1 MPTSYKTLGQ
11 VSPAAAT
18 YESLYQV
25 PAGNTQAI
33 ISTVTVANCTTSATT
48 YRLGVTASATA
59 ASAIALNEL
68 IAFDVA
74 IAAND
79 TVALTLGL
87 TMNDQEKLIGRA
99 AAASVAFGVFGSE
112 IS

>member
-11 VSPAAAT
+11 VSPAATT
-18 YESLYQV
+18 YTDLYQV
-25 PAGNTQAI
+25 PAGATQAI
-33 ISTVTVANCTTSATT
+33 ISSVTIANCTASART

-59 ASAIALNEL
+59 ASAIALNEFV
-68 IAFDVA
+68 AFDVS

-87 TMNDQEKLIGRA
+87 TMNDRKKLIGFA
-99 AAASVAFGVFGSE
+99 SAASVAFGVFGSE